1 MTIIETKILSTPKYF
16 GLLEALQFKN
26 DFQALCELE
35 PKKIAIDMSS
45 TQLMTSAGL
54 GTLVNSLK
62 ASMVQGIELVLWNVK
77 PEVMSVL
84 SMTKLNEVFQ
94 IETAT
99 SAICTEN
106 DDQVGYKLFEPTV
119 EDSYETPGLVDL
131 GIADASTSRSTSIK
145 VAF

>member
-1 MTIIETKILSTPKYF
+1 MTVNETQILRTPKYF
-16 GLLEALQFKN
+16 GVLEALQFKN
-26 DFQALCELE
+26 DFQALCKLE

-45 TQLMTSAGL
+45 TQLMTSAAL
-54 GTLVNSLK
+54 GTLVSSLK
-62 ASMVQGIELVLWNVK
+62 ASMLKGIELALWNVK

-99 SAICTEN
+99 LAVCTQN
-106 DDQVGYKLFEPTV
+106 DDQLRHKLFEPSV
-119 EDSYETPGLVDL
+119 GDSYETPGLVDL
-131 GIADASTSRSTSIK
+131 GIADVSTSPSTWIK